1 MLRERMKSQSLT
13 ALAPGLEERA
23 AVRRYRCHQLAD
35 SRPVEAL
42 HELLPDG
49 VASVFDAGIRLGE
62 TESGY
67 QKLADPEVS
76 RAVTSR
82 F

>member
-1 MLRERMKSQSLT
+1 M
-13 ALAPGLEERA
+13 ALAACSTREI
-23 AVRRYRCHQLAD
+23 
-35 SRPVEAL
+35 S
-42 HELLPDG
+42 
-49 VASVFDAGIRLGE
+49 LGE

-76 RAVTSR
+76 RVVISR